1 MKNIFLAILL
11 ISIMSCGQQDPIDK
25 IIERNNLM
33 SGQMIDQI
41 TMFNNAYISGDL
53 FYYDYTM
60 INCESPMTE
69 FDKKVFEKSA
79 YEILKNSISTLE
91 EFKIIGE
98 NDKTIIFKYNC
109 LDQSIIAEIRF
120 EYNDG
125 LFNYIREESEWN
137 EAVDLMYEKM
147 LNPN

>member
-1 MKNIFLAILL
+1 MK
-11 ISIMSCGQQDPIDK
+11 
-25 IIERNNLM
+25 
-33 SGQMIDQI
+33 
-41 TMFNNAYISGDL
+41 
-53 FYYDYTM
+53 
-60 INCESPMTE
+60 
-69 FDKKVFEKSA
+69 
-79 YEILKNSISTLE
+79 
-91 EFKIIGE
+91 FKIIGE

>member
-1 MKNIFLAILL
+1 MKNIFLAILH
-11 ISIMSCGQQDPIDK
+11 ISIMSCGQQDPLDK

-69 FDKKVFEKSA
+69 FEKKAFELSL
-79 YEILKNSISTLE
+79 IHI
-91 EFKIIGE
+91 
-98 NDKTIIFKYNC
+98 
-109 LDQSIIAEIRF
+109 
-120 EYNDG
+120 
-125 LFNYIREESEWN
+125 
-137 EAVDLMYEKM
+137 
-147 LNPN
+147 